1 MVTGILTIT
10 CIFIIKIVPI
20 VDKQPLYLLIPAL
33 ILAVIFVFNFSGEIA
48 DMRNPRIFQ
57 ATNASTSFEIGEVIS
72 LNDDAFGHVVRVL
85 RLTNEAAITL
95 FNGDGYEYSGE
106 LINVSKKSAAVKI
119 TAAVKKNNES
129 PLNIHL
135 GQGISRGD
143 RMDFTLQK
151 AVELGVNTITPLFT
165 ERCGVKLNKERLAK
179 KCEQW
184 QKIVIS
190 ACEQSGR
197 CTVPVVNTP
206 EHLADWLQQ
215 KTSALKLNLHP
226 KAQHS
231 IMSLPIS
238 LAVENK
244 RVRLL
249 IGPEGGL
256 SDDEISQA
264 SHANFTDV
272 LLGPRVLRT
281 ETAALTAITALQCR
295 YGDLA

>member
-1 MVTGILTIT
+1 
-10 CIFIIKIVPI
+10 
-20 VDKQPLYLLIPAL
+20 
-33 ILAVIFVFNFSGEIA
+33 
-48 DMRNPRIFQ
+48 MRNPRIYQNQTF
-57 ATNASTSFEIGEVIS
+57 TIGQTIA
-72 LNDDAFGHVVRVL
+72 LNDDAFGHTVRVL
-85 RLTNEAAITL
+85 RLKEGDHITL
-95 FNGDGYEYSGE
+95 FNGIPHQEKLGEYQAQ
-106 LINVSKKSAAVKI
+106 LINVSKKKADIIINAFIEKD
-119 TAAVKKNNES
+119 AES

-165 ERCGVKLNKERLAK
+165 ERCGVKLTGDRLQK
-179 KCEQW
+179 KIDQW

-197 CTVPVVNTP
+197 CTVPIVKP
-206 EHLADWLQQ
+206 AISLDEWQGQ
-215 KTSALKLNLHP
+215 PSASLKLNLHP
-226 KAQHS
+226 KAEHS
-231 IMSLPIS
+231 IMNLPAHHLS
-238 LAVENK
+238 KDDA

-256 SDDEISQA
+256 NDAEIS
-264 SHANFTDV
+264 SANESGFIDV

-295 YGDLA
+295 FGDIG